1 VIDKGAQKYLSGL
14 LKTLPGF
21 HAIDVDG
28 DGNCLVHAL
37 SRCMCG
43 IEMLYCALRNDLR
56 EELLTY
62 IEFYMTALGDFYD
75 ADSLQAE
82 LLEAAEDAAPGEA
95 SEEMGAFNH
104 FGKCLSPL
112 HVFALANVLRR
123 PIVLYSAP
131 EDWGNSNAGV
141 YLPAREGVALQED
154 GTPVGPLFVS
164 WSSSKFAHF
173 VSLIP
178 SSSTEKEFRVPASV
192 LPRTS
197 DGQLLVFGPYGE
209 DSCQPYM
216 QDGCFVLSMRGPSGS
231 SLEDDIDNLVNL
243 WQEKHPDKNWTV
255 HRMRGTMR
263 HSQERQLLRLL
274 AGGDLDS
281 EESVSKTGS
290 KAESDIESTSRYQA
304 QVQKARNRSI
314 ASGSN
319 GVVYTPPL
327 LKGARETSTNEE
339 CEFVPLAH
347 AAFDAMF
354 SIHSQGSDSPE
365 MNASQV
371 QAWLQTCEA
380 DSGRDTFILG
390 AYGEDGVLK
399 REGFLRYY
407 KEAVESRLKAV
418 WADLVLHD
426 FGFDLRPMGDD
437 SRQYWNEPEEPEN
450 ADEPAKEEQTEN
462 EEAVWQLQQSYGWT
476 RINQAVSRQL
486 EKCYQRHHQEGGP
499 SKVQMRA
506 GEDAFEF
513 DIEAMTLDDLEL
525 MLDMSSGVMRMIY
538 CPSGDKTR
546 LRRRDAGGEDD
557 EPEPESALPV
567 SVAGLLQAVSRNM
580 SQEQR
585 EQFFGGMAYAQ
596 AAQIASVEAAAEQ
609 VEQLVAMGFS
619 DAHARRACIATRNA
633 GVDVALEWL
642 FEHPDNDDED
652 VQSSAGETSTAA
664 SEEDTAVKPPA
675 LSFARS
681 NSSEGVAEK
690 LSVCS
695 ADELKPSEMES
706 LQPPIALVR
715 AVSLSNEKRTIGP
728 GTAKGGPA
736 SPPQLSR
743 AVSAPPRLGLDWSK
757 AWVAGSKR
765 AEQGYQGGSQ

>member
-1 VIDKGAQKYLSGL
+1 
-14 LKTLPGF
+14 
-21 HAIDVDG
+21 
-28 DGNCLVHAL
+28 
-37 SRCMCG
+37 
-43 IEMLYCALRNDLR
+43 
-56 EELLTY
+56 
-62 IEFYMTALGDFYD
+62 
-75 ADSLQAE
+75 
-82 LLEAAEDAAPGEA
+82 
-95 SEEMGAFNH
+95 
-104 FGKCLSPL
+104 
-112 HVFALANVLRR
+112 
-123 PIVLYSAP
+123 
-131 EDWGNSNAGV
+131 
-141 YLPAREGVALQED
+141 
-154 GTPVGPLFVS
+154 
-164 WSSSKFAHF
+164 
-173 VSLIP
+173 
-178 SSSTEKEFRVPASV
+178 
-192 LPRTS
+192 
-197 DGQLLVFGPYGE
+197 
-209 DSCQPYM
+209 
-216 QDGCFVLSMRGPSGS
+216 
-231 SLEDDIDNLVNL
+231 
-243 WQEKHPDKNWTV
+243 
-255 HRMRGTMR
+255 
-263 HSQERQLLRLL
+263 
-274 AGGDLDS
+274 
-281 EESVSKTGS
+281 
-290 KAESDIESTSRYQA
+290 
-304 QVQKARNRSI
+304 
-314 ASGSN
+314 
-319 GVVYTPPL
+319 
-327 LKGARETSTNEE
+327 
-339 CEFVPLAH
+339 
-347 AAFDAMF
+347 
-354 SIHSQGSDSPE
+354 
-365 MNASQV
+365 
-371 QAWLQTCEA
+371 
-380 DSGRDTFILG
+380 
-390 AYGEDGVLK
+390 VLK

-546 LRRRDAGGEDD
+546 LRRRHAGGEDD

-675 LSFARS
+675 LSIARS

-690 LSVCS
+690 LAVCS